1 MSSPSAKVSTL
12 VRRPAADVYGAFVEP
27 AMLTR
32 FWLSR
37 ASGPLALGA
46 TVEWDFMVAGVK
58 DTVVVTALEPSK
70 RIAVRWSDS
79 SITEWTFEPVDSS
92 TTIVR
97 IAQSGFPNEDD
108 DVVATAITATEGFT
122 IVLSDLK
129 ILLETGSSPGLVR
142 DKAQLIEMK
151 KQ

>member
-1 MSSPSAKVSTL
+1 MNVPTAKVSML
-12 VRRPAADVYGAFVEP
+12 IRRPAPEVYGAFVEP

-46 TVEWDFMVAGVK
+46 AVEWEFMVPGVK
-58 DTVVVTALEPSK
+58 DTVVATALDPSK

-79 SITEWTFEPVDSS
+79 SITEWTFEPVDAA
-92 TTIVR
+92 TTIVGV
-97 IAQSGFPNEDD
+97 AQSGFPDEGE
-108 DVVATAITATEGFT
+108 DVVATAITATEGFAV
-122 IVLSDLK
+122 VLADLK
-129 ILLETGSSPGLVR
+129 ILLETGTSPGLVR
-142 DKAQLIEMK
+142 DKAKLIEMK